1 MVGAPHTSLK
11 LYFLSIKHYFWS
23 SYFRSVL
30 NIPSNNNKEAFSL
43 KQLTTKSCWMLVEKR
58 SKDISQVPKY
68 RTSHQR
74 CFVEIGIL
82 KNFPKFTGKHL
93 RQSLFCNK
101 IAGLRS
107 ATLLK
112 ETLAQA
118 FSYEFCE
125 IFKNTFFHETPL
137 VAASVANEAK
147 S

>member
-1 MVGAPHTSLK
+1 
-11 LYFLSIKHYFWS
+11 
-23 SYFRSVL
+23 
-30 NIPSNNNKEAFSL
+30 
-43 KQLTTKSCWMLVEKR
+43 MLVEKR

-74 CFVEIGIL
+74 CSVEIGIL
-82 KNFPKFTGKHL
+82 KNFPKFTGEHL

-125 IFKNTFFHETPL
+125 IFKNTFFHQTPL